1 MTPAMYERVRN
12 YFVDA
17 GLTTGFI
24 VQMLAWDDTTK
35 LTDAFIVFRPNGGT
49 DIEMTSDLTTT
60 CWWMSFLPRIS
71 AAQPLKRLRKLSIMS
86 NRTTLP
92 TNALALF
99 KTSAM
104 CLHLS

>member
-24 VQMLAWDDTTK
+24 VQMLAWDDTAK
-35 LTDAFIVFRPNGGT
+35 LTDAFIVFRLTVVPT
-49 DIEMTSDLTTT
+49 SEMTSDLTTT
-60 CWWMSFLPRIS
+60 CWWMSSPLRTS
-71 AAQPLKRLRKLSIMS
+71 AAQPLRRLRRLSIMS

-92 TNALALF
+92 TNALA
-99 KTSAM
+99 
-104 CLHLS
+104 